1 MNFGRFC
8 ESEFWMA
15 KVAMN
20 RMSKGNTFYGR
31 KAHITSC
38 VDYLSE
44 SLSRDFMF
52 DLLTQRRHFFCSQ
65 TTAAGLTAGKDIGK
79 ELRSNWRR
87 GHRNLGRQRR
97 RQDACCT
104 EMLPQH
110 GCVLLCIYI
119 L

>member
-1 MNFGRFC
+1 MNSGRFC
-8 ESEFWMA
+8 ESEFWTA

-52 DLLTQRRHFFCSQ
+52 DLLTQRPFFLQSNHGSGFDRWEGHREGTAIKLEKGPPEPGQ
-65 TTAAGLTAGKDIGK
+65 TAAKA
-79 ELRSNWRR
+79 R
-87 GHRNLGRQRR
+87 
-97 RQDACCT
+97 
-104 EMLPQH
+104 
-110 GCVLLCIYI
+110 CVLH
-119 L
+119 